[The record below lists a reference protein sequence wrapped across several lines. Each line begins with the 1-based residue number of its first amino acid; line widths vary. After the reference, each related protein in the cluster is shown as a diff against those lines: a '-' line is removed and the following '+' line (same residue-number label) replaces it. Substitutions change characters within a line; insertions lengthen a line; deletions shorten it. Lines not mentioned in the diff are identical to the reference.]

1 MECDEERCR
10 AVVPVSLMSDVRLQ
24 LITSSVMN
32 SNFTC
37 SSFGAKAIIVV
48 EKEGIFN
55 RLVEDN
61 FIKRVPSVI
70 VTGLGYPPLYV
81 RVLVHKIETKLRL
94 PVFGLFD
101 HGPHGMAI
109 HLTYKAGSRRYGD
122 LYAIKNMKLVGLL
135 SKDLSE
141 LKLSTHP
148 LTKRDVQLANSL
160 LAEHPLVREND
171 NYSSELREM
180 LKSNR
185 KAELQS
191 LYENS
196 CRFLADE
203 FLPSRILQRRFI

>member
-1 MECDEERCR
+1 
-10 AVVPVSLMSDVRLQ
+10 
-24 LITSSVMN
+24 
-32 SNFTC
+32 
-37 SSFGAKAIIVV
+37 
-48 EKEGIFN
+48 
-55 RLVEDN
+55 
-61 FIKRVPSVI
+61 
-70 VTGLGYPPLYV
+70 
-81 RVLVHKIETKLRL
+81 
-94 PVFGLFD
+94 
-101 HGPHGMAI
+101 
-109 HLTYKAGSRRYGD
+109 
-122 LYAIKNMKLVGLL
+122 MKLVGLL